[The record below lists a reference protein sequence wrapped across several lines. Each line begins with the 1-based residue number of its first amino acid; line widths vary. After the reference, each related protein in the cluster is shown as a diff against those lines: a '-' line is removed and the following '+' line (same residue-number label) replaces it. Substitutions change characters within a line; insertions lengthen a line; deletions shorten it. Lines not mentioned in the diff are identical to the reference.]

1 MRSHGSDEGPHEA
14 CGIVGLCRRPPTGS
28 DRDLG
33 VARTCFFSLFTL
45 QHRGQESAG
54 ICVGDGETI
63 RCHKA
68 LGLVSQVFTEDNIQA
83 LRGHLGVGHVRY
95 STTGA
100 NVIRNSQPI
109 EGSFRGQP
117 FALGHNGNLVN
128 TVELR
133 QELER
138 QGVEFGTSVDSEVI
152 VKLIESMDA
161 PDLESACLAA
171 MPRLRGAFC
180 LVIGSPDRVIV
191 ARDPWG
197 IRPIS
202 IAQFEDGNG
211 FVAASETCVYPTIG
225 ASFVREVEP
234 GEVVVLTVDGIR
246 EIQAVPRQTNSICI
260 FEFIYFARPD
270 SHVYG
275 RHLWGV
281 RRSMGH
287 LLAKEHPVEADIVIP
302 VPDTAIPGA
311 IGYAEASRIP
321 FTEGLIKNRY
331 IQRTFIQPEQRMR
344 TLGVRM
350 KLAPLRENL
359 VGKRVVVVDD
369 SIVRGTTTTQLVRLL
384 RNAGAAQVHVRITSP
399 PIRYPCFYGIDM
411 ATQQELIGHRMSVP
425 EIRDYL
431 GCESLG
437 YLSLANTVRATGCAK
452 ASFCRA
458 CFDGRYPCPLPRDVK
473 LEKHVLED
481 DRKDEDA

>member
-1 MRSHGSDEGPHEA
+1 MRPLGSDEGPHEA
-14 CGIVGLCRRPPTGS
+14 CGIVGICRRPSTAPAPDS
-28 DRDLG
+28 G

-54 ICVGDGETI
+54 ICVGDGRSL
-63 RCHKA
+63 RCHRA
-68 LGLVSQVFTEDNIQA
+68 LGLVSQVFTEEHIQG
-83 LRGHLGVGHVRY
+83 LTGHLGIGHVRY

-100 NVIRNSQPI
+100 NVMRNSQPI
-109 EGSFRGQP
+109 EGVFRGQP
-117 FALGHNGNLVN
+117 FALGHNGNLIN

-133 QELER
+133 HELEA

-152 VKLIESMDA
+152 VRLIESTEA
-161 PDLESACLAA
+161 PDLESACYAA
-171 MPRLRGAFC
+171 LPRLRGAYC

-197 IRPIS
+197 IRPMS
-202 IAQFEDGNG
+202 VAQFDDGDG
-211 FVAASETCVYPTIG
+211 FIAASETCVYPTVG
-225 ASFVREVEP
+225 AGFVRELEP
-234 GEVVVLTVDGIR
+234 GEVLVLTPEGIR
-246 EIQAVPRQTNSICI
+246 ERQAVERQSNAICV

-287 LLAKEHPVEADIVIP
+287 LLAKEHPIEADIVIP

-411 ATQQELIGHRMSVP
+411 ASQQELIGHRMSVP

-431 GCESLG
+431 GADSLG
-437 YLSLANTVRATGCAK
+437 YLSLSNTVRATGCGK
-452 ASFCRA
+452 SSFCRA
-458 CFDGRYPCPLPRDVK
+458 CFDGKYPCPLPHDVR
-473 LEKHVLED
+473 LEKHVLECD
-481 DRKDEDA
+481 GKDEDV